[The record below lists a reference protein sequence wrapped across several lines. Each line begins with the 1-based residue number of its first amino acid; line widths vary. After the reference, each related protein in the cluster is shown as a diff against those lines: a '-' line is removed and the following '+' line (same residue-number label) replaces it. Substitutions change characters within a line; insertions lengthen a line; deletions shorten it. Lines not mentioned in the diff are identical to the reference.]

1 MKQRIISVIGLGFV
15 GLPTACILANCKDKK
30 LKNTFKVNGIDR
42 NLNKIKK
49 DIFNFNFKSKIIYED
64 KNLNK
69 IIKNVV
75 SNNKI
80 NFSDKIQE
88 VFKSDVII
96 ISINF
101 DFNKKNSPKKF
112 NELKNFFQRLG
123 RIVKKNSLI
132 LIETTLPPGTCD
144 NVIIPILKETLKKR
158 RMKLEDICLSYSY
171 ERVMPGKEYMNS
183 IVNNH
188 RCYAGMNKASSLKCR
203 NFLKKYINYKKFP
216 LYEFDNLIDCEAAK
230 ILENSYRAVNIA
242 FIDEWTKFSVK
253 TKLNLNKIID
263 AIKYRSTHN
272 NIMRPG
278 LGVGGYCLTKDPD
291 FINLSGK
298 YLFKKKF
305 SFPITNI
312 SMKINKKMIFSTVEF
327 IKDKIRNF
335 KKKKILLLGAAYKDD
350 VSDTRSSPSIFF
362 SNFLKKNNINFFFH
376 DPITNANDNKKYS
389 ISSKLPNFKKFDL
402 VLFCVKHSYY
412 KNMSIKKF
420 SKKPT
425 YFDLNRVL
433 SYSQIKHMI
442 KNKFKLEFLGGR

>member
-203 NFLKKYINYKKFP
+203 NFLKIDSGISNSNPDYYKKYF
-216 LYEFDNLIDCEAAK
+216 
-230 ILENSYRAVNIA
+230 
-242 FIDEWTKFSVK
+242 
-253 TKLNLNKIID
+253 
-263 AIKYRSTHN
+263 
-272 NIMRPG
+272 G
-278 LGVGGYCLTKDPD
+278 L
-291 FINLSGK
+291 FM
-298 YLFKKKF
+298 F
-305 SFPITNI
+305 
-312 SMKINKKMIFSTVEF
+312 
-327 IKDKIRNF
+327 
-335 KKKKILLLGAAYKDD
+335 
-350 VSDTRSSPSIFF
+350 
-362 SNFLKKNNINFFFH
+362 
-376 DPITNANDNKKYS
+376 YS
-389 ISSKLPNFKKFDL
+389 
-402 VLFCVKHSYY
+402 
-412 KNMSIKKF
+412 
-420 SKKPT
+420 
-425 YFDLNRVL
+425 R
-433 SYSQIKHMI
+433 
-442 KNKFKLEFLGGR
+442 